1 MGNKQSRINPNPS
14 VPNPS
19 FSNPSVPN
27 PSVPNPLGYNSQC
40 ISITPQKK
48 DYYIHTYDPRQM
60 IELLKGNNIDE
71 NVLQRFDT
79 TIRRQCCNVI
89 SLSLYF
95 VGCLPTN
102 MLKYLLSIERTVKNV
117 RNNLPLW
124 IVRIYFDESVHDCM
138 RRAIKGSLEKKTYDN
153 ILASK
158 NVEAFTYLCGDVQDQ
173 NIERKRTYRFLP
185 FSEEDVN
192 ICIVREADGTVSNWD
207 CRQIDLFS
215 KDPTKIFYLPYNQ
228 MTRSSMI
235 MFESYERWLLI
246 YKVIFRYDFFYNN
259 YMGYDLLAG
268 LFGIKLKLTRD
279 YYIRTIVSLR
289 REIDSFT
296 SKVIEK
302 NDEAYNGRGDTKYF
316 LAGNQ
321 LTNIRSLFK
330 EDDSKP
336 SPLSVGFDEIL
347 LLEMF
352 KEFFSFTVKNADR
365 VILIDGHNI
374 GDVCI
379 SEENVKDYDIL
390 KTQIHNIVL
399 DESTFDKK
407 IVIDLNG
414 TRAET
419 IDSTCSQLID
429 AKIIRYHKNPVEKLN
444 LCLNFIDKLLYFIDG
459 QLLDKGN
466 LTDVTDTFSITL
478 KYTKERLIKLPH
490 HLLNLPYESV
500 FDKYYPITESRT
512 GGGGYDKTNINRRNQ
527 RNIRQYKS
535 KNKIRR
541 TKKNKTHRRYRGT

>member
-1 MGNKQSRINPNPS
+1 MKIVRFLSDNSEPKYGLVRDDLIYSLIGS
-14 VPNPS
+14 ITGS
-19 FSNPSVPN
+19 FSEGELVG
-27 PSVPNPLGYNSQC
+27 PLKLY
-40 ISITPQKK
+40 K
-48 DYYIHTYDPRQM
+48 
-60 IELLKGNNIDE
+60 LLAPCEPTKVICAAVNFPGTSH
-71 NVLQRFDT
+71 FDT
-79 TIRRQCCNVI
+79 NMEEP
-89 SLSLYF
+89 LFF
-95 VGCLPTN
+95 VKPKSSVTGTDT
-102 MLKYLLSIERTVKNV
+102 EVKNPFPGKRWWGEAELGFV
-117 RNNLPLW
+117 
-124 IVRIYFDESVHDCM
+124 
-138 RRAIKGSLEKKTYDN
+138 IKKQM
-153 ILASK
+153 K
-158 NVEAFTYLCGDVQDQ
+158 N
-173 NIERKRTYRFLP
+173 
-185 FSEEDVN
+185 
-192 ICIVREADGTVSNWD
+192 
-207 CRQIDLFS
+207 
-215 KDPTKIFYLPYNQ
+215 
-228 MTRSSMI
+228 
-235 MFESYERWLLI
+235 
-246 YKVIFRYDFFYNN
+246 
-259 YMGYDLLAG
+259 
-268 LFGIKLKLTRD
+268 
-279 YYIRTIVSLR
+279 
-289 REIDSFT
+289 
-296 SKVIEK
+296 
-302 NDEAYNGRGDTKYF
+302 
-316 LAGNQ
+316 
-321 LTNIRSLFK
+321 
-330 EDDSKP
+330 
-336 SPLSVGFDEIL
+336 
-347 LLEMF
+347 
-352 KEFFSFTVKNADR
+352 
-365 VILIDGHNI
+365 
-374 GDVCI
+374 I

>member
-1 MGNKQSRINPNPS
+1 
-14 VPNPS
+14 
-19 FSNPSVPN
+19 
-27 PSVPNPLGYNSQC
+27 
-40 ISITPQKK
+40 
-48 DYYIHTYDPRQM
+48 M

-138 RRAIKGSLEKKTYDN
+138 RRANKGSLEKKTYDK

-215 KDPTKIFYLPYNQ
+215 KDPNKIFYLPYNQ
-228 MTRSSMI
+228 MTRSIMI

-302 NDEAYNGRGDTKYF
+302 NDEAYNGRGDTKYL
-316 LAGNQ
+316 LAGKV
-321 LTNIRSLFK
+321 TNIRSLFK

-336 SPLSVGFDEIL
+336 SLLSVGFDEIL

-352 KEFFSFTVKNADR
+352 KEFFSFTVNNADL
-365 VILIDGHNI
+365 VIMIDNI

-390 KTQIHNIVL
+390 KTQIHKIVL

-407 IVIDLNG
+407 IVIDLD
-414 TRAET
+414 EIKIVKI
-419 IDSTCSQLID
+419 IDSICRQLIG
-429 AKIIRYHKNPVEKLN
+429 AKIIRSRKTLVKNFHYS
-444 LCLNFIDKLLYFIDG
+444 LNFIDELLYFIDG

-478 KYTKERLIKLPH
+478 KGNKGRLIKLH
-490 HLLNLPYESV
+490 HLLNLPYKSD
-500 FDKYYPITESRT
+500 FDPYYPITESRT
-512 GGGGYDKTNINRRNQ
+512 GGGGYNKTNINRRNQ

-541 TKKNKTHRRYRGT
+541 TKKNKTHRRYRGI